1 MSDIIKNEKP
11 TVQELMKKTGRSK
24 ATIYNIAKNSVDYR
38 RLKKY
43 LINPPSDVPE
53 NTKFS

>member
-24 ATIYNIAKNSVDYR
+24 ATIYNIAKKLG
-38 RLKKY
+38 RLPTVEEILNQPPVGRPRKY
-43 LINPPSDVPE
+43 
-53 NTKFS
+53 